1 MVIFEGLEAMT
12 TCCGCVRILAVLVE
26 KGVSNGLTVGE
37 GLKAS
42 RLLMGYPGMNKK
54 SDAPSIS
61 SGMSF
66 TTLTVLST
74 SFKTYERNGSVA

>member
-42 RLLMGYPGMNKK
+42 RLLISYPGIKK
-54 SDAPSIS
+54 ATHQAYQA
-61 SGMSF
+61 GCR
-66 TTLTVLST
+66 LQ
-74 SFKTYERNGSVA
+74 R